1 MLKFAFSIRYP
12 KGLFYFSEVYT
23 SDVFILSLF
32 RNKLTVFKYDSKI
45 FMFNL
50 NIRPIFKAK

>member
-23 SDVFILSLF
+23 SDFLILSLF
-32 RNKLTVFKYDSKI
+32 RNELT
-45 FMFNL
+45 
-50 NIRPIFKAK
+50 IFKAKLKNKGFNNNKTEVE